1 MAITT
6 YAELKTSVADFLNR
20 DDLTSVI
27 ADFIALGEAQM
38 NRDVRHY
45 SMIKRSVA
53 EIDTRYSSLPSD
65 FLEPI
70 RLHIDDSYQT
80 RLELTSL
87 DDMLQ
92 LRNNTANATG
102 KPQYYA
108 IVGDSIEVYPTP
120 DADYNTEL
128 MYYAKIDALSDSNTS
143 NWVLSSHPDA
153 YLYGS
158 LMQSAPYLKDDNRL
172 TVWAS
177 LYAGIISSINK
188 QSERTKYGGSGI
200 RKRIRSY

>member
-6 YAELKTSVADFLNR
+6 YSELKTSVADFLNR

-38 NRDVRHY
+38 NRDIRHY

-53 EIDTRYSSLPSD
+53 EIDTRYSSLPTD

-177 LYAGIISSINK
+177 LYAGIISSINR
-188 QSERTKYGGSGI
+188 QSERTKYGGSGL

>member
-6 YAELKTSVADFLNR
+6 YSELKTSVADFLNR

-38 NRDVRHY
+38 NRDIRHY

-177 LYAGIISSINK
+177 LYAGIISSINR

>member
-1 MAITT
+1 
-6 YAELKTSVADFLNR
+6 
-20 DDLTSVI
+20 
-27 ADFIALGEAQM
+27 
-38 NRDVRHY
+38 
-45 SMIKRSVA
+45 MIKRSVA

-177 LYAGIISSINK
+177 LYAGIISSINR

>member
-6 YAELKTSVADFLNR
+6 YSELKTSVADFLNR
-20 DDLTSVI
+20 DDLTSAI

-38 NRDVRHY
+38 NRDIRHY

-53 EIDTRYSSLPSD
+53 EIDTRYSSLPTD

-177 LYAGIISSINK
+177 LYAGIISSINR
-188 QSERTKYGGSGI
+188 QSERTKYGGSGL

>member
-6 YAELKTSVADFLNR
+6 YSELKTSVADFLNR

-38 NRDVRHY
+38 NRDIRHY

-53 EIDTRYSSLPSD
+53 EIDTRYSSLPTD

-177 LYAGIISSINK
+177 LYAGIISSINR